1 VLLVAV
7 VLAEVS
13 AIATSIY
20 LHRALAHRA
29 LHVHPALDVLFR
41 TLLWMTTGQNRREW
55 VAVHRKHHT
64 FTDRAGDPHSP
75 QLHSALILALYRDG
89 RFTEA
94 EKAAREAVRRVPG
107 DPEFDL
113 WCASLAARLG
123 RRDQAIADLQ
133 EASRKNGP
141 VGLWLRKME
150 DLGPLLDDPRV
161 RALTG
166 GG

>member
-1 VLLVAV
+1 MTVPEAPAANPDVCSVHDASDRCHRARGWCYTAATQRRFSLTHALIVLLVAV

-64 FTDRAGDPHSP
+64 FTDRAGDPH
-75 QLHSALILALYRDG
+75 
-89 RFTEA
+89 
-94 EKAAREAVRRVPG
+94 
-107 DPEFDL
+107 
-113 WCASLAARLG
+113 
-123 RRDQAIADLQ
+123 
-133 EASRKNGP
+133 
-141 VGLWLRKME
+141 
-150 DLGPLLDDPRV
+150 
-161 RALTG
+161 
-166 GG
+166 